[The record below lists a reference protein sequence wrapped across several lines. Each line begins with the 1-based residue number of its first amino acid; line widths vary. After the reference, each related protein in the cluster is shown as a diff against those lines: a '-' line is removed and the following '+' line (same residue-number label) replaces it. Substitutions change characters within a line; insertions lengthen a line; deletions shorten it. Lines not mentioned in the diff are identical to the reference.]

1 MYDYMGKGDALFLL
15 IEFLILPIAGIVGYT
30 SHGDSPLGITAVYFA
45 MIFLHLYICHQ
56 IFSFLVIFSRWDS
69 TRYNRRPQNYSSKF
83 GDLNKRLY
91 LCNRKM

>member
-1 MYDYMGKGDALFLL
+1 MAKKDNKTTIGFKKSLVMGA
-15 IEFLILPIAGIVGYT
+15 